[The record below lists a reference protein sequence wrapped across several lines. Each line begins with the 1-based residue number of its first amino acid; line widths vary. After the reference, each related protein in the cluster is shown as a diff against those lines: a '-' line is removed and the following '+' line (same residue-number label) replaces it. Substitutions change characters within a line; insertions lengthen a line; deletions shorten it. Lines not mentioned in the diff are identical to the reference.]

1 MSYSERGS
9 KIAVSQ
15 SCDQRLPTI
24 QHDHRTVCLLVR
36 SMFTNQPIKVRHE
49 IKRHGAKT
57 CLLQALISSS
67 FTTSAQI
74 KNPTVKCDLSSSFC
88 LPLAHTDEVVFF
100 YCNVRRIVAKFIR
113 SMSHSVTCS
122 DLIYLVI

>member
-1 MSYSERGS
+1 
-9 KIAVSQ
+9 
-15 SCDQRLPTI
+15 
-24 QHDHRTVCLLVR
+24 
-36 SMFTNQPIKVRHE
+36 MFSDQPIKMQHE
-49 IKRHGAKT
+49 INTTWRLN
-57 CLLQALISSS
+57 CLPQARISSS

-88 LPLAHTDEVVFF
+88 LPLAHTDDVLFF

-122 DLIYLVI
+122 DLIYLVN